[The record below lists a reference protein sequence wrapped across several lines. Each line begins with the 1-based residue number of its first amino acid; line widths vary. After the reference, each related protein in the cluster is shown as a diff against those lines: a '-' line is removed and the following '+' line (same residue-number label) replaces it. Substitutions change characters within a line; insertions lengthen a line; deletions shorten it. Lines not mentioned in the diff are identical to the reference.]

1 VQSLVERLRAA
12 GAKPAHERR
21 AVVNWLAGRA
31 LDARVARGDAEF
43 PDGLRRKMP
52 DLERELAS
60 IAAVESSH
68 CGSDGSER
76 LLVRLADGK
85 SVETVRLPSLS
96 LCASTQ
102 VGCAVGCTFCMTGR
116 EGLVRNLETRE
127 ILAQVVLAR
136 RRGVVKRVVFMGM
149 GEPAH
154 NLNAVLEVV
163 DVLVAQ
169 GGIGRKSLVIS
180 SVGDRRLF
188 ARLTENAS
196 KPALAL
202 SLHTLDSARRREL
215 LPRAP
220 QIDPLE
226 LVEMA
231 EAYAHASGIPTQYQ
245 WTLLAGVN
253 DGDDELLRIERALA
267 GRYAVLNFIP
277 WNQIDGVSF
286 ERPSTERL
294 NAISARLR
302 ANGVFVKL
310 RRSAGQDMDGA
321 CGQLRARRALAV

>member
-1 VQSLVERLRAA
+1 ML
-12 GAKPAHERR
+12 
-21 AVVNWLAGRA
+21 VNWLAGRA
-31 LDARVARGDAEF
+31 LDTRVARGDAEF
-43 PDGLRRKMP
+43 PDAVRRLLP
-52 DLERELAS
+52 ELELELAS
-60 IAAVESSH
+60 LAAVESSH
-68 CGSDGSER
+68 EGSDGSER
-76 LLVRLADGK
+76 LLVRLADGR
-85 SVETVRLPSLS
+85 SIETVRLPSLS

-116 EGLVRNLETRE
+116 EGLVRNLDTRE
-127 ILAQVVLAR
+127 ILAQIVLAR
-136 RRGVVKRVVFMGM
+136 RRGAVKRVVFMGM

-154 NLNAVLEVV
+154 NLTAVLEVV
-163 DVLVAQ
+163 DTLVSH
-169 GGIGRKSLVIS
+169 GGLGRKSLVIS

-188 ARLTENAS
+188 TRLTEHAS

-202 SLHTLDSARRREL
+202 SLHTLDAARRREL

-220 QIDPLE
+220 QIEPLE
-226 LVEMA
+226 LVELA

-277 WNQIDGVSF
+277 WNQVDGVTYQ
-286 ERPSTERL
+286 RPSAERL
-294 NAISARLR
+294 DTISARLR
-302 ANGVFVKL
+302 ASGVFVKM

-321 CGQLRARRALAV
+321 CGQLRARRALAG